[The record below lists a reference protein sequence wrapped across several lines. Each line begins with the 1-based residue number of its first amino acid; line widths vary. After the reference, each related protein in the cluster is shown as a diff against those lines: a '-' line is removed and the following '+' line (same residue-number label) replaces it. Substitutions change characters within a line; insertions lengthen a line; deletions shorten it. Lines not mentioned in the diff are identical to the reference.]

1 MSAETI
7 AELRAARAA
16 AVREGNIGEYM
27 SAAARIERR
36 LAADRP
42 RYPFG
47 SEGARLALLLD
58 ERDVPAWDAE
68 IGWLDLAERVALV
81 FERCDDAENRAAS
94 TEGERDDARA
104 ALAAEVS

>member
-1 MSAETI
+1 MSADTI
-7 AELRAARAA
+7 AELRATRAA
-16 AVREGNIGEYM
+16 AVREGDIHAYM
-27 SAAARIERR
+27 SATERITRR
-36 LAADRP
+36 LAEDRP

-81 FERCDDAENRAAS
+81 LDERDDARNLAAS
-94 TEGERDDARA
+94 HEGERDDARA